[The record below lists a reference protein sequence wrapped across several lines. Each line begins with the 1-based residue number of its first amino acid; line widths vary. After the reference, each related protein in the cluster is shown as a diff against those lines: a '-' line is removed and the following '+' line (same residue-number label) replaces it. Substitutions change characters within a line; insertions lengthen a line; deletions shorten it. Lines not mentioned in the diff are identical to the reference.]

1 MNQSPAKVKSQQN
14 ISLLYV
20 AVNVMAMALKHYLN
34 KQFIHVHVVQ
44 NTFTELENL
53 MTE

>member
-34 KQFIHVHVVQ
+34 KQFIHVVQ